1 MNPGK
6 HTKNWVQEWLEETE
20 DDSTVVPTHSRG
32 SHVLGSYVKI
42 NKPVIR
48 KARRFQP
55 PEPPK
60 AGAEMMR
67 EPGGP
72 PKVKEQHSQ
81 TASWDHLRKLERLP
95 QLRAPLP
102 ARRSPPPPKP
112 APKAA
117 AASAPPRRASRPPNS
132 SKHT

>member
-20 DDSTVVPTHSRG
+20 DDSTIVPTHSRG
-32 SHVLGSYVKI
+32 SHVLGAYVKI
-42 NKPVIR
+42 NKPAVG
-48 KARRFQP
+48 KARRYQP
-55 PEPPK
+55 PAPPK
-60 AGAEMMR
+60 ADGEMMR

-81 TASWDHLRKLERLP
+81 TASWDHLRKLDRLP

-102 ARRSPPPPKP
+102 ARRSPSPPKP
-112 APKAA
+112 APKMAA
-117 AASAPPRRASRPPNS
+117 TPAASRRNRRPPGP
-132 SKHT
+132 SKRT